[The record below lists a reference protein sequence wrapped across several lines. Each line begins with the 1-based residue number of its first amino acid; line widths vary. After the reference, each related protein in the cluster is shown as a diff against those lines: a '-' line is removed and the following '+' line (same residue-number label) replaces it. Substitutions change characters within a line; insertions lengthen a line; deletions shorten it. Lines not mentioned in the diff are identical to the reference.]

1 MRSVARTRPTA
12 TFLVL
17 AFMLSWAAWLP
28 LVVARAHVRQA
39 DGWPTHLPGL
49 IGPAAAALIPL
60 ALADGRAGVQ
70 RWLRGI
76 ARWRVP
82 TWCYLLVAATLAVGL
97 LCALAQNSNLDG
109 VSAYSGT
116 PDLGFVLTFGL
127 VLALNG
133 LGEEAGWRGFLVD
146 RLLAEHGLVRT
157 SASVGVAWALW
168 HLPLFVFLDSFRG
181 LGVALVGWVVGLF
194 CGSVVLT
201 WLYVSSGQSILVVA
215 LWHTAYN
222 FTSGTAATDG
232 LPAAVTSTA
241 VIVAAAFLV
250 ARAHERKPREV
261 VAP

>member
-1 MRSVARTRPTA
+1 MRRVARTRPLA

-17 AFMLSWAAWLP
+17 AFTLSWTAWLP
-28 LVVARAHVRQA
+28 LVVNGAHVRQA

-49 IGPAAAALIPL
+49 VGPAAAALITL
-60 ALADGRAGVQ
+60 ALADGRAGVD

-76 ARWRVP
+76 AAWRVP

-97 LCALAQNSNLDG
+97 LCALVQNGNLAG

-116 PDLGFVLTFGL
+116 PDLGFLLTFVL
-127 VLALNG
+127 VLVVNG
-133 LGEEAGWRGFLVD
+133 VGEEAGWRGFLVD
-146 RLLAEHGLVRT
+146 RLLARHGLVRT
-157 SASVGVAWALW
+157 AASVAVAWALW
-168 HLPLFVFLDSFRG
+168 HLPLFLFLDSFRG

-201 WLYVSSGQSILVVA
+201 WLYASSGRSILLVA

-222 FTSGTAATDG
+222 FTSGTAATGG

-250 ARAHERKPREV
+250 ARAHDRRPRQMA
-261 VAP
+261 AP